1 MGNLGDPRWQGIG
14 VIVSTIMG
22 MVGIVST
29 VWVSRKTVERE
40 KAATSHA
47 VPGAALGMAKIP
59 WVRQIAARVAGAL
72 LVWVMTWA
80 LFAGI
85 WAVLAA
91 SMGFAPAMVFTPLF
105 FLLGSPPAIC
115 ALIAKSAMLGG
126 FLGGGFPL
134 GLYALEVAAA
144 QRTVQATPLAW
155 FVVFFILGGMLGA
168 LAATIAVTTA
178 RRLRV
183 PLPRN

>member
-1 MGNLGDPRWQGIG
+1 M
-14 VIVSTIMG
+14 
-22 MVGIVST
+22 
-29 VWVSRKTVERE
+29 ERE
-40 KAATSHA
+40 KDAASPA
-47 VPGAALGMAKIP
+47 VPGTTKTP
-59 WVRQIAARVAGAL
+59 WARQIAARVAGAL
-72 LVWVMTWA
+72 LVWVMTYA

-105 FLLGSPPAIC
+105 FLLSSPSAIC

-134 GLYALEVAAA
+134 GLYALEAAA
-144 QRTVQATPLAW
+144 QDTVQAPPLTW

-178 RRLRV
+178 RRLHV